1 MIYYVR
7 PMSKIPLLQ
16 IRDVSFS
23 YTQQSPALE
32 RVNLDIFP
40 EDFLAIIGP
49 NGGGKSTLLKL
60 MLGLLQPESGTVTCM
75 DKPVQSARKYIG
87 YLPQFRAFS
96 RAFPVDVSQVV
107 MMGGLGGNP
116 FIRRT
121 QQLKEKAMDLL
132 KLVHADSL
140 HDRPIAAL
148 SGGQLQR
155 ILLARA
161 LMKDPKLLIL
171 DEPTCNVDQ
180 PTGEHFFE
188 VLESLNSS
196 MAIVVVSHD
205 LGAVSKSAKT
215 IACLNKTLTYHHS
228 KTLSQADIESA
239 YCCHI
244 DLIAH
249 GHPHRVLDCHD

>member
-1 MIYYVR
+1 
-7 PMSKIPLLQ
+7 MSKQPLLQ
-16 IRDVSFS
+16 CRDLSFS

-32 RVNLDIFP
+32 GINLDVF
-40 EDFLAIIGP
+40 EDNFLAIIGP

-60 MLGLLQPESGTVTCM
+60 MLGLLAPESGSIECNG
-75 DKPVQSARKYIG
+75 DPIHKARKHIG

-96 RAFPVDVSQVV
+96 RAFPVDVTQVV

-116 FIRRT
+116 FMRRDAE
-121 QQLKEKAMDLL
+121 LREKAQELL
-132 KLVHADSL
+132 KLVHADGL
-140 HDRPIAAL
+140 EDRTISAL

-155 ILLARA
+155 VLLARA

-188 VLESLNSS
+188 LLEELNKK
-196 MAIVVVSHD
+196 MAIIVVSHD

-215 IACLNKTLTYHHS
+215 IGCLNKTLTYHHS
-228 KTLSQADIESA
+228 KTLSKSDIESA

-249 GHPHRVLDCHD
+249 GHPHRVLDCDHD

>member
-1 MIYYVR
+1 
-7 PMSKIPLLQ
+7 MSKQPLLQ
-16 IRDVSFS
+16 CHEVSFS

-32 RVNLDIFP
+32 RINLEVFGD
-40 EDFLAIIGP
+40 DFLAIIGP

-60 MLGLLQPESGTVTCM
+60 MLGLLRPESGAVTVLG
-75 DKPVQSARKYIG
+75 KPLYKSRNLIG

-96 RAFPVDVSQVV
+96 RSFPVDVTHVV
-107 MMGGLGGNP
+107 MMGGLGNNP
-116 FIRRT
+116 FSRRSA
-121 QQLKEKAMDLL
+121 QLREKAHTLL
-132 KLVHADSL
+132 KLVRADGL
-140 HDRPIAAL
+140 EDRPIAAL

-155 ILLARA
+155 VLLARA

-188 VLESLNSS
+188 LLEELNKQ

-228 KTLSQADIESA
+228 KTLSKSDIESA